1 MLDSKSVD
9 CYSES
14 LLKVSDGMRNTSL
27 ETGRKVILV
36 LCTSELRRK
45 NTMIS
50 VQQFFSK
57 REGSDVTSWCPTMGV
72 A

>member
-1 MLDSKSVD
+1 MLDSKSID
-9 CYSES
+9 CCER
-14 LLKVSDGMRNTSL
+14 LLKVSDGMRNNTSL